1 MGTMGLGKSR
11 VKGRTRVPCPAANI
25 IPFAIALRS
34 KSYAKLQRIVC
45 DPHPSDK
52 KLKTNYTSI

>member
-1 MGTMGLGKSR
+1 MGLGKSR

-34 KSYAKLQRIVC
+34 KSYAKLQGIVC

-52 KLKTNYTSI
+52 NQKHFTLL

>member
-34 KSYAKLQRIVC
+34 KSYAKFHGIVC
-45 DPHPSDK
+45 DSHPSDK
-52 KLKTNYTSI
+52 KQKHFTLL